1 MSALIPADL
10 RGNVGRFH
18 LEDGLFTVADFDPEV
33 HFLEALPGQNALKP
47 VVRRVDNGQLVPG
60 SGRYPM
66 ANNPAAIANQNT
78 WKLAESYREALN
90 QRFPHTGIGPDG
102 RSLDTIVDSF
112 LEACN
117 GSPQYVVC
125 GHPGCEKKHMVA
137 FKKEAAPLYKF
148 IELLVGPA
156 PKVIEV
162 KGTLDMRLRDVVA
175 TRTEVPV
182 VITMSKEEWEAREQQ
197 LITDG
202 VIEREWLEGEYTDIV
217 DPADE
222 PKLAE

>member
-1 MSALIPADL
+1 MSSLIPETL

-18 LEDGLFTVADFDPEV
+18 LEDGVFTVADFDPV
-33 HFLEALPGQNALKP
+33 THFLEALPGQNPLKP
-47 VVRRVDNGQLVPG
+47 VVRRVADGQIVPG

-78 WKLAESYREALN
+78 WKLSEGFRGALEA
-90 QRFPHTGIGPDG
+90 RFPFAGVGPDG
-102 RSLDTIVDSF
+102 RAFDDIVDSF
-112 LEACN
+112 LEAVN
-117 GSPQYVVC
+117 GTPQYVVC

-156 PKVIEV
+156 PKVLEV
-162 KGTLDMRLRDVVA
+162 KGTLDVRLRDVVA
-175 TRTEVPV
+175 ARTEVPT
-182 VITMSKEEWEAREQQ
+182 VITMSKEEWEEREQR

-217 DPADE
+217 DPSDE